1 MIPYIPSNKYNL
13 HTYLHSIMVLVP
25 EATAGEEDLLIG
37 GFNCCQ
43 VLSFRKDRDDLNDAY
58 HLKLEENERA
68 ADERTAKKRKKGR
81 GLHIRKED

>member
-1 MIPYIPSNKYNL
+1 
-13 HTYLHSIMVLVP
+13 MVLVP